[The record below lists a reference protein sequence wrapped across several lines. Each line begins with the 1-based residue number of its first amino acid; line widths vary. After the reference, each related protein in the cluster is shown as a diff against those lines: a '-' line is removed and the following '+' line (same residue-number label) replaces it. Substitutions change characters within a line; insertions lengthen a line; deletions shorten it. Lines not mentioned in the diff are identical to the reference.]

1 MASQSLGPARIV
13 LLVLTVLLLGLAA
26 YQYSQT
32 GKLNFGSVVVALGC
46 LVIFLITGRKHA
58 GRK

>member
-1 MASQSLGPARIV
+1 
-13 LLVLTVLLLGLAA
+13 
-26 YQYSQT
+26 
-32 GKLNFGSVVVALGC
+32 LNFGSVVVALCC